1 MLQQMK
7 EELVSSSE
15 AVTRVASYYHTHKQE
30 IERVAVAFVKIDTQ
44 SARVTDG
51 CIDLNVTGDKHVLAA
66 CFHAFRKLGYEPSE
80 RPGPKLE
87 SSFACNWEHPQHK
100 CKWWLYF
107 SSTKCTRIKVGTEM
121 REVAIYETVCE

>member
-15 AVTRVASYYHTHKQE
+15 QVTKVANYYHTHKDE
-30 IERVAVAFVKIDTQ
+30 IERVAAAFVKIDTQ

-51 CIDLNVTGDKHVLAA
+51 CIDLNVAGNKHVLAA
-66 CFHAFRKLGYEPSE
+66 CFSAFRKLGYEPSD
-80 RPGPKLE
+80 RPGIEMEP
-87 SSFACNWEHPQHK
+87 SFACYWEHSQHK

-107 SSTKCTRIKVGTEM
+107 SSTQCTRIKIGTEM